1 MEEGESLLKSGV
13 IGYGCWELDVQQVPR
28 LTPREREV
36 FLLLA
41 TSYSYRQMGARL
53 HVSERTVRA
62 HLSAIL
68 LKLGLDCVLHARLAS
83 YGYALRQGVAAS
95 R

>member
-1 MEEGESLLKSGV
+1 MKSGV
-13 IGYGCWELDVQQVPR
+13 IGYGGWKLDVRLVAL

-41 TSYSYRQMGARL
+41 TGYAYREMAARL

-62 HLSAIL
+62 HVSAIL
-68 LKLGLDCVLHARLAS
+68 GKLGLDCAMHARLAS
-83 YGYALRQGVAAS
+83 YGYVLRRDTGG
-95 R
+95 